1 MRCTNFVAVRFLA
14 ISLTLMSGAALAD
27 LQCGNFRLHAA
38 GDGWT
43 YINDEKVTSQK
54 ITFPRQKDDW
64 DNVKTDMAL
73 MPARD
78 GNMYGFQFI
87 KRDGKSWL
95 NVQLLQNNMD
105 AIKIIGSFPCEK
117 LPD

>member
-1 MRCTNFVAVRFLA
+1 MRYTNFFTAYILA
-14 ISLTLMSGAALAD
+14 IGLALTSCSALAD
-27 LQCGNFRLHAA
+27 LRCGNFRLHAA
-38 GDGWT
+38 PDGWT
-43 YINDEKVTSQK
+43 YINGEKVTSQK
-54 ITFPRQKDDW
+54 ITFLKQKDDW
-64 DNVKTDMAL
+64 DNFKTDMGL

-105 AIKIIGSFPCEK
+105 AIKIIGSFPCKK

>member
-14 ISLTLMSGAALAD
+14 IGLMLTSGATLAD

-38 GDGWT
+38 ADGWT
-43 YINDEKVTSQK
+43 YINGEKVTSQK
-54 ITFPRQKDDW
+54 ITFPKQKDDW
-64 DNVKTDMAL
+64 NNVKTDMAL

-87 KRDGKSWL
+87 KRDGKSFL

-105 AIKIIGSFPCEK
+105 APKIIGSFPCK
-117 LPD
+117 KSVS